1 MQGLQAKQR
10 ALEDKV
16 ARKESAL
23 LEDQWRLFTTMGETL
38 HTLNQVRV
46 SPCCCAVLCCCCH
59 GGWDGGITL
68 CSRLTDG
75 PCPLE
80 YGADAP

>member
-38 HTLNQVRV
+38 HTLNQVRA
-46 SPCCCAVLCCCCH
+46 SPCCCAVLCCAVLCCAVLLLPRRVGC
-59 GGWDGGITL
+59 GGWG
-68 CSRLTDG
+68 CSHD
-75 PCPLE
+75 
-80 YGADAP
+80 

>member
-38 HTLNQVRV
+38 HTLNQVRAP
-46 SPCCCAVLCCCCH
+46 PCCCAVLCCCCH

-68 CSRLTDG
+68 CPHD
-75 PCPLE
+75 
-80 YGADAP
+80 